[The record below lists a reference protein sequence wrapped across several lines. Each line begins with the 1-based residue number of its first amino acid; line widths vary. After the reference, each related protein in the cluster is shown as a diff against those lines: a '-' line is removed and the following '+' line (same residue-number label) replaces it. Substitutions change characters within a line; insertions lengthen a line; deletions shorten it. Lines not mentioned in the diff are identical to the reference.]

1 MKKDLTINSKL
12 IKLSQC
18 EKFINLLFPE
28 EKHLSRFSN
37 IRANIEVN
45 LKIMSQIPLLQIAMD
60 YTSLSKALVM
70 AALVAPEVD
79 IIEIGTPLCKAAGV
93 EAIRAMREICPDK
106 LILADF
112 KTPDVGELEATM
124 AFDAG
129 ADMVTVIGGA
139 ALPTVEQALAV
150 ARKRG
155 KEMLMELTGVRDILT
170 RATEW
175 RRIGVDRI
183 VYHREWDAQSAG
195 REWTEEDK
203 DIIRKLIDMGYKV
216 TVTGGMTNELLPF
229 FADLPV
235 SVLICGRGIRE
246 AADPRAAAH
255 QMRMALAELWSKSSP
270 SSSSSKSTSPRA
282 DLAAKAIRWGV
293 SEMGLSLVIDGREC
307 PGCDSP
313 RRVCLGTQT
322 DILCPDNMK
331 SGDVVKGIGQIVNA
345 DGAFGRISDN
355 VFFIDPAQMSELSRN
370 RVIDLLNATGT
381 VLTKLGHP
389 VDINA
394 GIKAANQVFGIS

>member
-1 MKKDLTINSKL
+1 MPT
-12 IKLSQC
+12 
-18 EKFINLLFPE
+18 
-28 EKHLSRFSN
+28 
-37 IRANIEVN
+37 
-45 LKIMSQIPLLQIAMD
+45 PLLQIAMD
-60 YTSLSKALVM
+60 YTSLPKALAM
-70 AALVAPEVD
+70 ATLVAPEVD
-79 IIEIGTPLCKAAGV
+79 IIEIGTPLCKAAGLD
-93 EAIRAMREICPDK
+93 AIRAMREICPDK

-112 KTPDVGELEATM
+112 KTPDVGGLEATM

-129 ADMVTVIGGA
+129 ADMLTVIGGA

-155 KEMLMELTGVRDILT
+155 KDMLMELTGVRDILA

-203 DIIRKLIDMGYKV
+203 DIIRQLIDMGYRV
-216 TVTGGMTNELLPF
+216 TVTGGMTIDLLPF

-235 SVLICGRGIRE
+235 SVLICGRHIRE
-246 AADPRAAAH
+246 SADPRSVAR
-255 QMRMALAELWSKSSP
+255 QMRMALADLWSRSSTTISP
-270 SSSSSKSTSPRA
+270 SHNPSPISTLPE
-282 DLAAKAIRWGV
+282 LAAKAVRYGI
-293 SEMGLSLVIDGREC
+293 SEMGLSLLADGRQC

-322 DILCPDNMK
+322 DIQCPGNLRSDDIVR
-331 SGDVVKGIGQIVNA
+331 GLAQAVNA
-345 DGAFGRISDN
+345 NGVFGRINDN
-355 VFFIDPAQMSELSRN
+355 AFFLDPAKFGDLSRN
-370 RVIDLLNATGT
+370 RVIDLLNGTGT
-381 VLTKLGHP
+381 ALRNLGQS

-394 GIKAANQVFGIS
+394 GIKAAQQVLGIS

>member
-1 MKKDLTINSKL
+1 MKST
-12 IKLSQC
+12 
-18 EKFINLLFPE
+18 
-28 EKHLSRFSN
+28 
-37 IRANIEVN
+37 
-45 LKIMSQIPLLQIAMD
+45 PLLQIAMD

-70 AALVAPEVD
+70 ASLVAPEVD

-112 KTPDVGELEATM
+112 KTPDVGGLEATM

-129 ADMVTVIGGA
+129 ADMLTVIGGA
-139 ALPTVEQALAV
+139 AIPTVEQALAV

-155 KEMLMELTGVRDILT
+155 KEMLMELTGVRDILA

-175 RRIGVDRI
+175 RKLGVDRI

-195 REWTEEDK
+195 REWTEADK

-216 TVTGGMTNELLPF
+216 TITGGMTIDLLPF

-235 SVLICGRGIRE
+235 SVLICGRHIRE
-246 AADPRAAAH
+246 AADPRAVAH
-255 QMRMALAELWSKSSP
+255 QMRMGLAELWSKTSTNEFLSQSISP
-270 SSSSSKSTSPRA
+270 VTNFSN
-282 DLAAKAIRWGV
+282 LAAKAIRWGV
-293 SEMGLSLVIDGREC
+293 SDMGLSLVIDGREC
-307 PGCDSP
+307 PGCDSN
-313 RRVCLGTQT
+313 RRFCLGTQT
-322 DILCPDNMK
+322 DIQCPGNLQAD
-331 SGDVVKGIGQIVNA
+331 DVVRAIAQILNMNRVY
-345 DGAFGRISDN
+345 GRVTDN
-355 VFFIDPAQMSELSRN
+355 VFFLDPTQLGDLSRN

-381 VLTKLGHP
+381 ALKNLGYP

-394 GIKAANQVFGIS
+394 GIKSANKVLGIS